1 MSWGEQESIAESLEN
16 PDPEEDLDLPRRQNE
31 DVERPEDD
39 LGVPIVETSAFFT
52 ENNARTTDNSA
63 VSDQIDNEPNVTSDE
78 KDVHCVNALVAHTED
93 GAGLASLLL
102 EHDAIPVSNIET
114 DCKHICIANSDKN
127 LVAKSDLN
135 ISESRNT
142 SMSEVEQ
149 PTRKVDQF
157 GERNTLQFSGDVEV
171 SNNLDD
177 APEAEIAGICDNRD
191 SHNDEDNMN
200 LHGSHPIS
208 SVNSSTDDT
217 SFSCTAI
224 HIQTDA
230 VADQRTIPND
240 DSIEQLSNEVSDML
254 APECDR
260 QGAALAT
267 AAVVDDSHVTTESHT
282 DFVPATVDIHEQ
294 ANFANNDFNNSKVPM
309 GTVDVLASSSC
320 KFTLST
326 HIPSSDATSEA
337 TDLVSNSAKLESSP
351 AENYSLVHNLE
362 NALVP
367 PEDHNSPNAICNSI
381 HQDSHSDKVKTINL
395 SNDGN
400 RASNPPTI
408 AFSQDESCFNQITIM
423 NQEVVLQ
430 NNTCT
435 SPSKQLSLNSTSSS
449 SQQSS
454 PSRSVFAHTEEYD
467 SNSLQRKLA
476 LALQSDDEDELL
488 HELDAELL
496 ARPKNRSPM
505 AFTAQKFKN
514 LEHDNTPSLLNG
526 MQGFDMR
533 QLQIHNRQLL
543 EQLKIRDEEIS
554 RLTEENRAHK
564 SEIAQLNSTLSQCHC
579 KYSPNLT
586 SADDLYLP
594 QIKELEK
601 TISQQEKE
609 IKFFKEKLTSHDS
622 SAKKTIQSL
631 QNELKSRVDQ
641 ITKMYE
647 ECCKEK
653 DTIVIRFAESEAK
666 LMEAKR
672 MIEKWEAKAKEALK
686 EKESMIS
693 AVKTAKADKE
703 RLVVSFE
710 TKCAEISNLNKEI
723 EKLKEALSSSEFR
736 IKWFQNKLKD
746 ELEQH
751 KETKATLEKTTV
763 KLKEAREETEIIR
776 QECQSIVKRYQES
789 EEIKS
794 NSLDKELKIK
804 ETELRTQM
812 QEKNDTEE
820 IHQMTKRELDSLKV
834 QHKDIL
840 EEVKALKDK
849 VQCLEVERQQNHL
862 MIENYQ
868 EIMQRQKTD
877 NGTLK
882 AQVSALSSL
891 EDEYKRAQELIKSL
905 DKDIIELKVAN
916 RDLQKDMEACRERE
930 SKMLSLQSELSRSN
944 AIIKSENTTLI
955 NKSSLLA
962 EEVERMKKEVQELE
976 DNVKK
981 LKEKYEEEK
990 SKRESEVSKMEIL
1003 ISEKTKDCNEFKQK
1017 WEDELD
1023 NSKTLKRR
1031 HANNIKDLTRQLQQV
1046 KKKLESMEGKGDAGS
1061 MGSRTNSNGSLNS
1074 IDNTQHPQ
1082 PPPQETVITE
1092 QVEVDKQVLIE
1103 RIVRLQKAHARK
1115 NEKLEFLGEHI
1126 QQLLEEIKKKN
1137 KIIQTY
1143 ILREEAGTLSSEE
1156 MDSNKA
1162 QVNAIYK
1169 MEVQKE
1175 IQSLL
1180 ARKGGI
1186 MASVYS
1192 VHQQDGT
1199 MTLDL
1204 SLQINRKLQAVLE
1217 DTLLKNITLKEN
1229 LDTLGE
1235 EIARLSQENRRLQLS
1250 LQEIQKHSQ
1259 LVQA

>member
-1 MSWGEQESIAESLEN
+1 
-16 PDPEEDLDLPRRQNE
+16 
-31 DVERPEDD
+31 
-39 LGVPIVETSAFFT
+39 
-52 ENNARTTDNSA
+52 
-63 VSDQIDNEPNVTSDE
+63 
-78 KDVHCVNALVAHTED
+78 
-93 GAGLASLLL
+93 
-102 EHDAIPVSNIET
+102 
-114 DCKHICIANSDKN
+114 
-127 LVAKSDLN
+127 
-135 ISESRNT
+135 
-142 SMSEVEQ
+142 
-149 PTRKVDQF
+149 
-157 GERNTLQFSGDVEV
+157 
-171 SNNLDD
+171 
-177 APEAEIAGICDNRD
+177 
-191 SHNDEDNMN
+191 
-200 LHGSHPIS
+200 
-208 SVNSSTDDT
+208 
-217 SFSCTAI
+217 
-224 HIQTDA
+224 
-230 VADQRTIPND
+230 
-240 DSIEQLSNEVSDML
+240 
-254 APECDR
+254 
-260 QGAALAT
+260 
-267 AAVVDDSHVTTESHT
+267 
-282 DFVPATVDIHEQ
+282 
-294 ANFANNDFNNSKVPM
+294 
-309 GTVDVLASSSC
+309 
-320 KFTLST
+320 
-326 HIPSSDATSEA
+326 
-337 TDLVSNSAKLESSP
+337 
-351 AENYSLVHNLE
+351 
-362 NALVP
+362 
-367 PEDHNSPNAICNSI
+367 
-381 HQDSHSDKVKTINL
+381 
-395 SNDGN
+395 
-400 RASNPPTI
+400 
-408 AFSQDESCFNQITIM
+408 
-423 NQEVVLQ
+423 
-430 NNTCT
+430 
-435 SPSKQLSLNSTSSS
+435 
-449 SQQSS
+449 
-454 PSRSVFAHTEEYD
+454 
-467 SNSLQRKLA
+467 
-476 LALQSDDEDELL
+476 
-488 HELDAELL
+488 
-496 ARPKNRSPM
+496 
-505 AFTAQKFKN
+505 
-514 LEHDNTPSLLNG
+514 
-526 MQGFDMR
+526 
-533 QLQIHNRQLL
+533 
-543 EQLKIRDEEIS
+543 
-554 RLTEENRAHK
+554 LTEENRAHK

-579 KYSPNLT
+579 KNSPNLT
-586 SADDLYLP
+586 NADDLYLP